1 LDNMVGKM
9 VQIPFG
15 TFIGMKAKIHRI
27 TKNQDDIRASI
38 CQLFVKEPG
47 IFLDAKV
54 SFTLGEL
61 TKS

>member
-1 LDNMVGKM
+1 
-9 VQIPFG
+9 
-15 TFIGMKAKIHRI
+15 MKAKIHRI